1 MKSSKHIFSESEILM
16 NMRSIYLTSM
26 NVGMQQEQELR
37 YRDDTKLGYDTAQHS
52 R

>member
-1 MKSSKHIFSESEILM
+1 MKSLKHILAESEILT

-37 YRDDTKLGYDTAQHS
+37 YRDDTKLGYNTVQHS

>member
-37 YRDDTKLGYDTAQHS
+37 YRDDTKLGYNTVQYS

>member
-1 MKSSKHIFSESEILM
+1 MESLKHIFAESEILM

-26 NVGMQQEQELR
+26 NVGTQQEQKLR